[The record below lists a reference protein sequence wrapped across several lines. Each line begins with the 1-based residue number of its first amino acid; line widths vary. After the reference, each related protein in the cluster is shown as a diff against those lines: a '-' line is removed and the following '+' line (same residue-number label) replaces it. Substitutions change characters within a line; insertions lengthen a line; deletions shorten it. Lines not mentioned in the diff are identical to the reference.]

1 MKVNISIGEEL
12 NNWFACESKRIGV
25 SKSALM
31 CLAMET
37 YKDQKASILAMQ
49 EGARIYNLE
58 ESKKANS

>member
-1 MKVNISIGEEL
+1 MRVNISIGEEL
-12 NNWFACESKRIGV
+12 NNWFESESKRMGV

-31 CLAMET
+31 CMSMET

-58 ESKKANS
+58 SEKVNAI